1 LDSRFNFRG
10 SGKQGTCFQICLK
23 QLREALE
30 IQGAIS
36 DSDLFWTAV
45 TINRN
50 FDIVQ
55 AAGYNKKQKIKNKQ
69 KYKNTNKNKL
79 KVSF

>member
-1 LDSRFNFRG
+1 LDSRFSFQG

-36 DSDLFWTAV
+36 DFDLFWTAV
-45 TINRN
+45 TFIQKPGISQGIPFPDPGVIN
-50 FDIVQ
+50 
-55 AAGYNKKQKIKNKQ
+55 GGKQQVTVLFI
-69 KYKNTNKNKL
+69 L
-79 KVSF
+79 FF